1 MNGSSHL
8 TNGIGNGHI
17 HKNGNGAPAAKKMKI
32 CPKEELAEFDKVF
45 KILMDECL
53 NEGEASGSKEIGDA
67 MTHFLNVCD
76 YNVPHGKKNRGVSVV
91 ASYRCLVPNPSDE
104 ELFKARALGWCVEWL
119 QGYFLVAD
127 DIMDHSVTRRGQP
140 CWYKKSGIGM
150 IAINDSFYLEA
161 AIYKILKKY
170 FRSESYYVDILE
182 LFHETTLQTVIGQGL
197 DLLTAD
203 DEIVDFSKFSMQRY
217 DAIVKWKTAFYSFY
231 LPVALALH
239 MAEVKDESAFSTAKE
254 ILLEM
259 GHFFQV
265 QDDYLDCF
273 GDPAVTG
280 KIGTDI
286 EDNKCGWLINK
297 ALLIC
302 SDEQSVTLE
311 AHYAKK
317 DPESVAVVKQIFLD
331 LDLKKVYS
339 EYEEE
344 SYQKLMSKI
353 NNLSSPDLPQEM
365 FIAFAQKIFKR
376 NK

>member
-1 MNGSSHL
+1 M
-8 TNGIGNGHI
+8 
-17 HKNGNGAPAAKKMKI
+17 
-32 CPKEELAEFDKVF
+32 
-45 KILMDECL
+45 
-53 NEGEASGSKEIGDA
+53 
-67 MTHFLNVCD
+67 
-76 YNVPHGKKNRGVSVV
+76 V

-203 DEIVDFSKFSMQRY
+203 DEIVDFSKFSMRRY

-239 MAEVKDESAFSTAKE
+239 MAEVKDVSRVTCDVYLFVDQ
-254 ILLEM
+254 LL
-259 GHFFQV
+259 
-265 QDDYLDCF
+265 
-273 GDPAVTG
+273 A
-280 KIGTDI
+280 
-286 EDNKCGWLINK
+286 
-297 ALLIC
+297 IC
-302 SDEQSVTLE
+302 E
-311 AHYAKK
+311 AIDHIKHHMR
-317 DPESVAVVKQIFLD
+317 FRCR
-331 LDLKKVYS
+331 
-339 EYEEE
+339 
-344 SYQKLMSKI
+344 YQGIHL
-353 NNLSSPDLPQEM
+353 NCE
-365 FIAFAQKIFKR
+365 
-376 NK
+376 